1 MNDVK
6 SKAAHCTEFSSCQ
19 PTRHRAVAIP
29 KFLLNLL
36 ESSGPTGPV
45 HRYDCAMRSTLCLR
59 LARQSANL
67 RRYAATRCV
76 VSGGLPSLKIRP
88 ANVLLA
94 SGRRSRSSGPEL
106 SVSRFA
112 PQHKVRELLSPFKQH
127 RREMF
132 QEDQESED
140 PLYSNLFPRL
150 ENCQTREAISE
161 FLEQFETALRSEQEV
176 TLYGRVR
183 SKRVIG
189 KGLVF
194 LDIVNEFQK
203 VQVMINKNACTLDG
217 PESLR
222 KFALFRKMLQIGDHI
237 SVVGRA
243 VRTKA
248 GEPTLEA
255 SQMPQLIA
263 PTMEEIPEVLIDSK
277 TRMAKRHLD
286 MLVNKEVVDRLRL
299 RSEIVAYMRD
309 HFHSKRFLEF
319 QTPILAEDAGGAIAR
334 AFVTRSTELREKAL
348 SLRVAPELWLKR
360 LVVGGVDKVFEIG
373 PAFRNEGIDATHN
386 PEFTMCEFYSAYTT
400 LAELIKESEDLLHGL
415 AKRAQEAIST
425 QLTTLP
431 PIDPNAF
438 VGPFKQV
445 EFIPGLEEALGFRLP
460 KLSREEDALPELLA
474 LLKLKGIDVPGEVPD
489 SLHKLLDRLASMYL
503 EPLSLTEP
511 LFITHHPACMSP
523 LAKGFL
529 CPDTYQLIS
538 ARAELFVGG
547 RELANMYE
555 EENNPEEQKRKLKAH
570 RMLVN
575 KPDGETGFE
584 APKKSVAQVETV
596 TDEDTLPLPTDA
608 IAQKE
613 DVDNQIRVQSSGDG
627 PPLAAK
633 QTQQNDDQDDEW
645 EALWPLDASYVKA
658 LDHGLPPTGGWGC
671 GIERLVML
679 FSGATRIS
687 DCLSFGTLRHVVN
700 MSSEERQKGA
710 TAGRGGGDET
720 DDTLKE
726 TET

>member
-1 MNDVK
+1 
-6 SKAAHCTEFSSCQ
+6 
-19 PTRHRAVAIP
+19 
-29 KFLLNLL
+29 
-36 ESSGPTGPV
+36 
-45 HRYDCAMRSTLCLR
+45 MRSTLCLR
-59 LARQSANL
+59 LARQSANS
-67 RRYAATRCV
+67 RHYAATRCV
-76 VSGGLPSLKIRP
+76 VSSMRVGGLPSFKTGP
-88 ANVLLA
+88 GNALLT
-94 SGRRSRSSGPEL
+94 SGRRSLSSGTEL
-106 SVSRFA
+106 RESRFA
-112 PQHKVRELLSPFKQH
+112 PQHKVREPLSPFKQH

-132 QEDQESED
+132 QEDQESQD
-140 PLYSNLFPRL
+140 PLYPDLFPRL
-150 ENCQTREAISE
+150 EDCQTRESISE
-161 FLEQFETALRSEQEV
+161 FLEQFETASRSEQEV

-183 SKRVIG
+183 AKRVIG

-217 PESLR
+217 PQRLR
-222 KFALFRKMLQIGDHI
+222 KFGLFRKMLQIGDHI
-237 SVVGRA
+237 SVMGRA

-373 PAFRNEGIDATHN
+373 PTFRNEGIDATHN

-431 PIDPNAF
+431 PIDLNAF

-445 EFIPGLEEALGFRLP
+445 EFIPGLEEAMGFRLP

-489 SLHKLLDRLASMYL
+489 SLHKLLDRLASIYL

-529 CPDTYQLIS
+529 CPDTYQLVS

-555 EENNPEEQKRKLKAH
+555 EENNPEEQKRKMKAH

-575 KPDGETGFE
+575 KPDGDIGFD
-584 APKKSVAQVETV
+584 APEKPVARVETV
-596 TDEDTLPLPTDA
+596 ADEDTLPPPIDA
-608 IAQKE
+608 IAQKDE
-613 DVDNQIRVQSSGDG
+613 VENQIRAQGPGDEPSS
-627 PPLAAK
+627 AAE
-633 QTQQNDDQDDEW
+633 TPQQNDDEDDEW
-645 EALWPLDASYVKA
+645 EASWPLDASYVKA

-710 TAGRGGGDET
+710 TAERGGDET

-726 TET
+726 KET